1 MWTDEKE
8 AVDAAVIVKL
18 LGGIGLFLLGIH
30 HLTEGLRGL
39 SGDSLRRTLQRFVS
53 GRFSAVA
60 SGALLTLATQSSTA
74 TILTVIGFV
83 GAGLITLPQAIAVN
97 MGATLGTTST
107 PWMIAVLGLRFR
119 VVTAALPILGVG
131 AFLWLVGRGKARSLG
146 AVLAG
151 FGLIFTGI
159 DFLQTGMAG
168 IKWNLDA
175 WAGTGFGALWV
186 LAGIGIVMTVVMQ
199 SSSAAAATTLV
210 ALDAGSLTF
219 EQGCAMIVGQSIGT
233 AATTGLAAVGG
244 GLAVRRA
251 AVAHIVYSLVVGVLG
266 ILFLRPLA
274 GASAWV
280 GSRLDDPHGVLA
292 LAAFSTIFKLAGIVA
307 FYPLLDPFARYVV
320 RTIGEGSTS
329 AVGRLEP
336 AVAQA
341 GGPVALEAS
350 WRAILEVAHGAVDAC
365 RRRLA
370 GEAVTYRPAGEAL
383 RQIEQF
389 LESLSLETTDLGT
402 VGPRLVRICHALD
415 HLTELEDDLTHVPPT
430 AGDWQPPP
438 AFRAGARALAAWLDA
453 TKEPEARPA
462 PAVFKA
468 LEDSSKQLSAER
480 KAGRHRILE
489 DVALQR
495 MPSATARAGL
505 DTLAWAEAALYHAWR
520 LAESLR
526 IASDM

>member
-1 MWTDEKE
+1 M
-8 AVDAAVIVKL
+8 DASVVVKL

-30 HLTEGLRGL
+30 HLTEGLKGL

-53 GRFSAVA
+53 TRFSAVA
-60 SGALLTLATQSSTA
+60 SGALLTVATQSSTA

-83 GAGLITLPQAIAVN
+83 GAGLVTLPQAIAVN
-97 MGATLGTTST
+97 IGATLGTTST
-107 PWMIAVLGLRFR
+107 PWMVAVLGLRLR
-119 VVTAALPILGVG
+119 IATAALPILGVG
-131 AFLWLVGRGKARSLG
+131 AFLWLIARGKARSLG

-168 IKWNLDA
+168 IKWNLEA
-175 WAGTGFGALWV
+175 WAGTGYGAMWV

-233 AATTGLAAVGG
+233 AATTGLAVIGG
-244 GLAVRRA
+244 GLEVRRA
-251 AVAHIVYSLVVGVLG
+251 ALAHIVYSLIAGVLAM
-266 ILFLRPLA
+266 LFLRPLT
-274 GASAWV
+274 GAAEWV

-292 LAAFSTIFKLAGIVA
+292 LAAFSTIFKLAGIVV
-307 FYPLLDPFARYVV
+307 FYPWLDPFARFIV
-320 RTIGEGSTS
+320 RISGEGSAS
-329 AVGRLEP
+329 AVGRLKP
-336 AVAQA
+336 AVARA

-350 WRAILEVAHGAVDAC
+350 WRAILEVAHGAVDAS

-370 GEAVTYRPAGEAL
+370 GEAVTYQPACEAI

-389 LESLSLETTDLGT
+389 LESPSLETTDLGT
-402 VGPRLVRICHALD
+402 IGPRLVRLCHALD
-415 HLTELEDDLTHVPPT
+415 HLTELEDDLTHIPPT
-430 AGDWQPPP
+430 ASAWQHTP
-438 AFRAGARALAAWLDA
+438 AFQAGARALAAWIDA
-453 TKEPEARPA
+453 TKEPEAQPA

-480 KAGRHRILE
+480 KTGRDRMLE

-505 DTLAWAEAALYHAWR
+505 DTLAGANAALYRAWR

-526 IASDM
+526 IASGK